1 MREMEMLIVV
11 AILYATELFYC
22 MFLIYADANG
32 KIETMTTEIKDV
44 RHPPVYNMLT
54 NDSLE

>member
-1 MREMEMLIVV
+1 MEMLIVV

-32 KIETMTTEIKDV
+32 NWAKIRNQD
-44 RHPPVYNMLT
+44 
-54 NDSLE
+54 NDDRNKRCKTSSSLQYVN